1 MTTWAT
7 SFAPLRNRNFAWYFS
22 SRFVN
27 TLGNMMSNIALAFA
41 VLDISDSAS
50 ALGQVLAAHMA
61 PMVLLLLYGGVIAD
75 RFPRIAVLQFSN
87 LASALTQGAIA
98 VLVLTGHAEIWM
110 LLVLAA
116 AHGVV
121 SGVGFPAMAS
131 VLPSLVPRAQLQ
143 PANALVSLTR
153 NGLTVLGPSIGAL
166 LVVTVGPGW
175 ALAVDAATWLLSA
188 LLLLPITIPPREP
201 RAASSSTIGELREGW
216 GFFWATPWLWA
227 VVVGFGVMNA
237 IHSGAWNTLGPVVA
251 DDTIGRQGWG
261 YVLSAEA
268 IGLLVTTVVLLWLPL
283 QRPLLYGMIGMFAF
297 VPPMVLLGVH
307 PSLGWLVAA
316 SFLAGVGVEVFGM
329 GWNLAMQ
336 ENIDDSMLS
345 RAYSYDA
352 LGSFVAIPIGQVAY
366 GPLAQVVGVEQLL
379 VASGV
384 AYAVVVALVLC
395 SRSVRD
401 LPRTPVTP
409 TEPVTTATP

>member
-1 MTTWAT
+1 MTWAHA
-7 SFAPLRNRNFAWYFS
+7 FAPLRNRNFAWYFS
-22 SRFVN
+22 SRSVN
-27 TLGNMMSNIALAFA
+27 TLGNMMANVALAFA
-41 VLDISDSAS
+41 VLDITDSAS

-75 RFPRIAVLQFSN
+75 RFPRVAVLQFSN
-87 LASALTQGAIA
+87 LTSAFTQGAIA
-98 VLVLTGHAEIWM
+98 LLVLTGHAEIWM

-121 SGVGFPAMAS
+121 SGIGFPAMAS
-131 VLPSLVPRAQLQ
+131 VLPTLVPREQLQ

-153 NGLTVLGPSIGAL
+153 NGLTILGPTIGAL
-166 LVVTVGPGW
+166 LVVTIGPGW
-175 ALAVDAATWLLSA
+175 ALAIDAATWLVSA
-188 LLLLPITIPPREP
+188 LLLMAIAIPPREP
-201 RAASSSTIGELREGW
+201 RAESTSTMRELREGW
-216 GFFWATPWLWA
+216 SFFWATSWLWI
-227 VVVGFGVMNA
+227 VVVAFGAMNA
-237 IHSGAWNTLGPVVA
+237 IHSGAWTTLGPFVA

-268 IGLLVTTVVLLWLPL
+268 VGLLLTTVVLLRVPL

-307 PSLGWLVAA
+307 PSLPWLIGA

-366 GPLAQVVGVEQLL
+366 GPLAEVFGLRDLL

-384 AYAVVVALVLC
+384 AYAAIVALVLC
-395 SRSVRD
+395 SRAVRT
-401 LPRTPVTP
+401 LPRAAAVEAPAQHV
-409 TEPVTTATP
+409 